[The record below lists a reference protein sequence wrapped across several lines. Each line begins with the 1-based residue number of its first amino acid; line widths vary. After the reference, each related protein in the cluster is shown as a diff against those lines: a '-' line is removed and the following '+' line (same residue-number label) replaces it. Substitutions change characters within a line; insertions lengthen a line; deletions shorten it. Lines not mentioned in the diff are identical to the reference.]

1 MIFFRIT
8 DTENVSEVVAALSV
22 GVSDR
27 EMLSKIASAL
37 AELTE
42 EGIEVALTTEGGMLL
57 ARIYDGGRYSFVYP
71 IEIDEGCDTVAALN
85 AIVDYSRRELIPVYF
100 TDVPREEIDTLTS
113 LFDHVDARA
122 YDDDEDS
129 FVAVV
134 NSECDMIDLPPTV
147 SVDGVTLSALVD
159 RDSAAF
165 AAICRDREVNK
176 YWGFDDTADLPDAP
190 DEYYLEIAESELMRG
205 VALSLAV
212 RYEGALVGEA
222 VLFDFDYRGSAMA
235 GVRLAKEY
243 HGRGIGGRA
252 FDALIE
258 VARRIGLKSLRADV
272 MEENI
277 PSLRMI
283 ERRMERGTSEGGVV
297 HFTLSL

>member
-1 MIFFRIT
+1 
-8 DTENVSEVVAALSV
+8 
-22 GVSDR
+22 
-27 EMLSKIASAL
+27 
-37 AELTE
+37 
-42 EGIEVALTTEGGMLL
+42 
-57 ARIYDGGRYSFVYP
+57 
-71 IEIDEGCDTVAALN
+71 
-85 AIVDYSRRELIPVYF
+85 
-100 TDVPREEIDTLTS
+100 LTS

-159 RDSAAF
+159 RDAAAF

-212 RYEGALVGEA
+212 RYEGDLVGEA

-243 HGRGIGGRA
+243 HGRGIGGVA

-283 ERRMERGTSEGGVV
+283 ERRMERGASEGGVV